1 MIINWV
7 AAKAQQFLPVHDTGL
22 DELSVNFDFALSAEI
37 MELLYLYG
45 QSNGGMDAGAVADDC
60 INAESGIASGTST
73 ESSEGIVAG
82 ARQQV
87 EAAEAAPLSRFALD
101 EHELALA

>member
-7 AAKAQQFLPVHDTGL
+7 AAKAQQFLPVQDAGL

-37 MELLYLYG
+37 MELLYA
-45 QSNGGMDAGAVADDC
+45 QNDDCMEAGGRAAQGAVADDGMEAGGGSV
-60 INAESGIASGTST
+60 I
-73 ESSEGIVAG
+73 ESSDG
-82 ARQQV
+82 AVTEASQQV
-87 EAAEAAPLSRFALD
+87 EAAEVAVMSEFALD